1 MDSDLRARDLQHFC
15 AGMDYQEEFNRGCAG
30 QGLPDD
36 PNALVAWNAGVR
48 TREENER
55 VARANAADA
64 PELSFA
70 VPAPGGTEAATSS
83 PPSAVPW
90 ALALVAF
97 VVFAPITLPASAA
110 TPFAAL
116 ALVVSGRTPRPAFP
130 RALGAAFLGLLA
142 YFAIVAGML
151 APRFSAVAIERVSSM
166 GSLLALLAPQLGA
179 LVMTQLVAVTGYAV
193 VAAWR
198 LAGGVPSPGLVA
210 RAFIA
215 GVVGLLAFIACLVA
229 LAPVLGLS

>member
-1 MDSDLRARDLQHFC
+1 MN
-15 AGMDYQEEFNRGCAG
+15 YQEEFNRGFTG

-36 PNALVAWNAGVR
+36 PNALVAWNAGMR

-55 VARANAADA
+55 VARANAADTT
-64 PELSFA
+64 ELSFA
-70 VPAPGGTEAATSS
+70 VPAPGGPDAAGGAAASGW
-83 PPSAVPW
+83 PW

-97 VVFAPITLPASAA
+97 VVAAPITLPATAA

-116 ALVVSGRTPRPAFP
+116 ALVASGHAPRPAFP

-142 YFAIVAGML
+142 YFAIVGGML
-151 APRFSAVAIERVSSM
+151 APRFPASAIERVSSVA
-166 GSLLALLAPQLGA
+166 SLLALLAPQLGVVLTA
-179 LVMTQLVAVTGYAV
+179 QLLAVTCCAV

-215 GVVGLLAFIACLVA
+215 GVIGLLAFTACLVA
-229 LAPVLGLS
+229 LAPVLGLP

>member
-1 MDSDLRARDLQHFC
+1 MN
-15 AGMDYQEEFNRGCAG
+15 YQQEFNSGYAG
-30 QGLPDD
+30 NGLPND
-36 PNALVAWNAGVR
+36 PDALAAWNAGVR

-55 VARANAADA
+55 IGRANAADA
-64 PELSFA
+64 TELSFFL
-70 VPAPGGTEAATSS
+70 PALGGPEAAGGATTSGW
-83 PPSAVPW
+83 PW

-97 VVFAPITLPASAA
+97 VVFAPITLPATAA

-116 ALVVSGRTPRPAFP
+116 ALVASCHAPRPAFP

-142 YFAIVAGML
+142 YFAIVGGML
-151 APRFSAVAIERVSSM
+151 APRFPAAAIERVSSVA
-166 GSLLALLAPQLGA
+166 SLLALLAPQVGA
-179 LVMTQLVAVTGYAV
+179 LVMAQLVAVSGYAV

-215 GVVGLLAFIACLVA
+215 GVIGLLAFIACLVA